1 MHREFT
7 SPPQLDPRTKMGII
21 SHRNCAIG
29 CPPSPMSSVVSL
41 ADYKKASR
49 RIQADICFNKKEFDL
64 LLSVYSRRVMSG
76 DWKDYAIQHDPS
88 MAVFLI
94 YRNNSRQPSF
104 TVVKR
109 KTSGSRLEFL
119 VYHGRQRLKRSTSLS
134 DALSVLKRKFK
145 LISN

>member
-1 MHREFT
+1 
-7 SPPQLDPRTKMGII
+7 MGII
-21 SHRNCAIG
+21 DCRNFTTG
-29 CPPSPMSSVVSL
+29 VPLSQMSTVVSL

-49 RIQADICFNKKEFDL
+49 RIRSDICFNKKEFDL

-76 DWKDYAIQHDPS
+76 EWKDYAIRHDPS
-88 MAVFLI
+88 MAAFLI

-109 KTSGSRLEFL
+109 QTSGSRSEFL
-119 VYHGRQRLKRSTSLS
+119 VYHGRQRLKRTASLS

>member
-1 MHREFT
+1 
-7 SPPQLDPRTKMGII
+7 
-21 SHRNCAIG
+21 
-29 CPPSPMSSVVSL
+29 MSSVVSL

>member
-1 MHREFT
+1 
-7 SPPQLDPRTKMGII
+7 MGII
-21 SHRNCAIG
+21 NCRNVATG
-29 CPPSPMSSVVSL
+29 VPPSPMSTIVSL
-41 ADYKKASR
+41 AEYKKASR
-49 RIQADICFNKKEFDL
+49 RYQPDICFNKKEFDL

-76 DWKDYAIQHDPS
+76 DWKDYAIRHDPS
-88 MAVFLI
+88 MAAFLI

-119 VYHGRQRLKRSTSLS
+119 VYHGRERLKRSASLS